1 MRDKK
6 NKHFTWKKYHRW
18 FGLVLS
24 VFMLVFC
31 VSGIILNHRQ
41 LFADCD
47 VSRSFMPPAYHIQNF
62 NNGIIKG
69 SIRIDGHADLAS
81 DDSIKTSDD
90 SIQAS
95 DDSVLAYGYG
105 GIWLTDSKM
114 KSWKDFNRGLPK
126 NVDGRNIRNMVQ
138 TKNGEIWCAAMMDV
152 YRFDGKEWR
161 RFPLP
166 DNHERIADIALT
178 KDSMS
183 LIAMT
188 RSAVYEISGKKM
200 ETANNKMD
208 TASDE
213 RMATRKIIAQPK
225 GFTPTVTLFKTVWH
239 LHSGA
244 FFGLTGRLVVDAIAI
259 VLIILSITGIILI
272 ILPSRIRLQKRLQA
286 KEKMEKMETGK
297 ERLAKEKMKK
307 LGKQMVFN
315 AKWHNKL
322 GYATIILT
330 LWISITGMCL
340 RPPLMIPLA
349 MNKTTEKVKD
359 GNVWH
364 DKLRAIRW
372 DAAEGNWLVSTSEGF
387 LRVDEHFMHTPTLL
401 NKEQTPKVS
410 PMGVTV
416 FESDGKGGWL
426 VGSFS
431 GMFRWYPEKNLIVDY
446 FTGKQNIE
454 KSMIPISSHLVSG
467 YSKDFFDGKE
477 VVFDYSKGASFG
489 NAENLR
495 NTENLRNAETKSFPA
510 STPEV
515 LSAIPMSLWNVALE
529 LHVGRCYSPFLGPL
543 SNLFVFISGL
553 LITLVLLSGYIILH
567 RRKKKSPKLPQ
578 KSL

>member
-18 FGLVLS
+18 FGLILS
-24 VFMLVFC
+24 VFRLVFC

-47 VSRSFMPPAYHIQNF
+47 VSRSILPPAYHIQNF
-62 NNGIIKG
+62 NNGVIKG

-81 DDSIKTSDD
+81 AGGIK
-90 SIQAS
+90 AS
-95 DDSVLAYGYG
+95 DDTILAYGYG
-105 GIWLTDSKM
+105 GIWLTDTKM
-114 KSWKDFNRGLPK
+114 KSWKDFNKGLPE

-138 TKNGEIWCAAMMDV
+138 TKNGEIWCAATMDV
-152 YRFDGKEWR
+152 YRFDGKEWKM
-161 RFPLP
+161 FPLA
-166 DNHERIADIALT
+166 DNKERITDITLT
-178 KDSMS
+178 KDSTS
-183 LIAMT
+183 IIAMT
-188 RSAVYEISGKKM
+188 RSAVYEISGKK
-200 ETANNKMD
+200 TDAANEKRDAANEKRD
-208 TASDE
+208 AISEKTNV
-213 RMATRKIIAQPK
+213 TRKIIGQPE
-225 GFTPTVTLFKTVWH
+225 GFIPEVTLFKTVWH

-259 VLIILSITGIILI
+259 VLIILSITGIILF
-272 ILPSRIRLQKRLQA
+272 ILPYRIRRQKRLQA
-286 KEKMEKMETGK
+286 REKMQ
-297 ERLAKEKMKK
+297 K

-322 GYATIILT
+322 GYTTIILT
-330 LWISITGMCL
+330 LWLAITGMCL

-387 LRVDEHFMHTPTLL
+387 LRVDEHFQHKPILL
-401 NKEQTPKVS
+401 NKEKAPKVS

-454 KSMIPISSHLVSG
+454 KSMIPISNHLVSG
-467 YSKDFFDGKE
+467 YSKDFFGGKE
-477 VVFDYSKGASFG
+477 VIFDYSKGAS
-489 NAENLR
+489 LD
-495 NTENLRNAETKSFPA
+495 ETT
-510 STPEV
+510 STPEL
-515 LSAIPMSLWNVALE
+515 LSATPMSLWNVALE

-543 SNLFVFISGL
+543 SDLFVFISGL
-553 LITLVLLSGYIILH
+553 LITLVLLSGYIILK
-567 RRKKKSPKLPQ
+567 RRKKKGQ
-578 KSL
+578 KHL

>member
-18 FGLVLS
+18 FGLILS

-47 VSRSFMPPAYHIQNF
+47 VSRSILPPAYHIQNF
-62 NNGIIKG
+62 NNGVIKG
-69 SIRIDGHADLAS
+69 SVRIDGHADLAS
-81 DDSIKTSDD
+81 AGGIKASDD
-90 SIQAS
+90 SI
-95 DDSVLAYGYG
+95 LAYGYG
-105 GIWLTDSKM
+105 GIWLTDTKM
-114 KSWKDFNRGLPK
+114 KSWKDFNKGLPE

-138 TKNGEIWCAAMMDV
+138 TKNGEIWCAATMDV
-152 YRFDGKEWR
+152 YRFDGKEWKM
-161 RFPLP
+161 FPLA
-166 DNHERIADIALT
+166 DNEERITDITLT
-178 KDSMS
+178 KDSTS
-183 LIAMT
+183 IIAMT
-188 RSAVYEISGKKM
+188 RSAVYEISGKKTDAAK
-200 ETANNKMD
+200 EKTNAANEKTDAISEKTNV
-208 TASDE
+208 
-213 RMATRKIIAQPK
+213 TRKIIGQPE
-225 GFTPTVTLFKTVWH
+225 GFIPEVTLFKTVWH

-259 VLIILSITGIILI
+259 VLIILSITGIILF
-272 ILPSRIRLQKRLQA
+272 ILPYRIRRQKRLQA
-286 KEKMEKMETGK
+286 REKMQ
-297 ERLAKEKMKK
+297 K

-322 GYATIILT
+322 GYTTIILT
-330 LWISITGMCL
+330 LWLAITGMCL

-387 LRVDEHFMHTPTLL
+387 LRVDEHFQHKPILL
-401 NKEQTPKVS
+401 NKEKAPKVS

-454 KSMIPISSHLVSG
+454 KSMIPISNHLVSG
-467 YSKDFFDGKE
+467 YSKDFFGGKE
-477 VVFDYSKGASFG
+477 VIFDYSKGAS
-489 NAENLR
+489 LD
-495 NTENLRNAETKSFPA
+495 ETA
-510 STPEV
+510 STPEL
-515 LSAIPMSLWNVALE
+515 LSATPMSLWNVALE

-543 SNLFVFISGL
+543 SDLFVFISGL
-553 LITLVLLSGYIILH
+553 LITLVLLSGYIILK
-567 RRKKKSPKLPQ
+567 RRKKKGQ
-578 KSL
+578 KHL

>member
-47 VSRSFMPPAYHIQNF
+47 VSRSILPPAYHIQNF
-62 NNGIIKG
+62 NNGVIKG

-81 DDSIKTSDD
+81 AGGIKASDD
-90 SIQAS
+90 SI
-95 DDSVLAYGYG
+95 LAYGYG
-105 GIWLTDSKM
+105 GIWLTDTKM
-114 KSWKDFNRGLPK
+114 KSWKDFNQGLPE

-138 TKNGEIWCAAMMDV
+138 TKNGEIWCAATMDV
-152 YRFDGKEWR
+152 YRFDGKEWKM
-161 RFPLP
+161 FPLA
-166 DNHERIADIALT
+166 DNEERITDITLT
-178 KDSMS
+178 KDSTS
-183 LIAMT
+183 IIAMT
-188 RSAVYEISGKKM
+188 RSAVYEISGKK
-200 ETANNKMD
+200 TDAANEKTDAISEKTDAISEKTNV
-208 TASDE
+208 
-213 RMATRKIIAQPK
+213 TRKIIGQPE
-225 GFTPTVTLFKTVWH
+225 GFVPEVTLFKTVWN

-244 FFGLTGRLVVDAIAI
+244 FFGLAGRLVVDAIAI
-259 VLIILSITGIILI
+259 VLIILSITGIILF
-272 ILPSRIRLQKRLQA
+272 ILPYRIRRQKRLQA
-286 KEKMEKMETGK
+286 REKMQ
-297 ERLAKEKMKK
+297 K

-322 GYATIILT
+322 GYTTIILT
-330 LWISITGMCL
+330 LWLAITGMCL

-372 DAAEGNWLVSTSEGF
+372 DAAEENWLVSTSEGF
-387 LRVDEHFMHTPTLL
+387 LRVDEHFQHKPILL
-401 NKEQTPKVS
+401 NKEKAPKVS

-454 KSMIPISSHLVSG
+454 KSMIPISNHLVSG
-467 YSKDFFDGKE
+467 YSKDFFGGKE
-477 VVFDYSKGASFG
+477 VVFDYSKGASLG
-489 NAENLR
+489 
-495 NTENLRNAETKSFPA
+495 ETA
-510 STPEV
+510 STPEL

-529 LHVGRCYSPFLGPL
+529 LHVGRCYSPLLGPL
-543 SNLFVFISGL
+543 SDLFVFISGL
-553 LITLVLLSGYIILH
+553 LITLVLLSGYIILK

>member
-18 FGLVLS
+18 FGLILS

-47 VSRSFMPPAYHIQNF
+47 VSRSILPPAYHIQNF
-62 NNGIIKG
+62 NNGVIKG

-81 DDSIKTSDD
+81 AGGIKASDD
-90 SIQAS
+90 SI
-95 DDSVLAYGYG
+95 LAYGYG
-105 GIWLTDSKM
+105 GIWLTDTKM
-114 KSWKDFNRGLPK
+114 KSWKDFNKGLPE

-138 TKNGEIWCAAMMDV
+138 TKNGEIWCAATMDV
-152 YRFDGKEWR
+152 YRFDGKEWKM
-161 RFPLP
+161 FPLA
-166 DNHERIADIALT
+166 DNEERITDITLT
-178 KDSMS
+178 KDSTS
-183 LIAMT
+183 IIAMT
-188 RSAVYEISGKKM
+188 RSAVYEISGKK
-200 ETANNKMD
+200 TDAANEKRDAANEKRD
-208 TASDE
+208 AISEKTNV
-213 RMATRKIIAQPK
+213 TRKIIGQPE
-225 GFTPTVTLFKTVWH
+225 GFIPEVTLFKTVWH

-259 VLIILSITGIILI
+259 VLIILSITGIILF
-272 ILPSRIRLQKRLQA
+272 ILPYRIRRQKRLQA
-286 KEKMEKMETGK
+286 REKMQ
-297 ERLAKEKMKK
+297 K

-322 GYATIILT
+322 GYTTIILT
-330 LWISITGMCL
+330 LWLAITGMCL

-387 LRVDEHFMHTPTLL
+387 LRVDEHFQHKPILL
-401 NKEQTPKVS
+401 NKEKAPKVS

-454 KSMIPISSHLVSG
+454 KSMIPISNHLVSG
-467 YSKDFFDGKE
+467 YSKDFFGGKE
-477 VVFDYSKGASFG
+477 VIFDYSKGAS
-489 NAENLR
+489 LD
-495 NTENLRNAETKSFPA
+495 ETA
-510 STPEV
+510 STPEL
-515 LSAIPMSLWNVALE
+515 LSATPMSLWNVALE

-543 SNLFVFISGL
+543 SDLFVFISGL
-553 LITLVLLSGYIILH
+553 LITLVLLSGYIILK

>member
-1 MRDKK
+1 MREKK
-6 NKHFTWKKYHRW
+6 KKRFTWKKYHRW

-41 LFADCD
+41 LFASCE
-47 VSRSFMPPAYHIQNF
+47 VSRSLMPSAYHIKNF

-69 SIRIDGHADLAS
+69 SIKINHRIS
-81 DDSIKTSDD
+81 KTPSDSI
-90 SIQAS
+90 
-95 DDSVLAYGYG
+95 LAYGYG
-105 GIWLTDSKM
+105 GVWLTDAEM
-114 KSWKDFNRGLPK
+114 KSWKDFNKGLPK

-152 YRFDGKEWR
+152 YRFDGKEWKM
-161 RFPLP
+161 FPLA
-166 DNHERIADIALT
+166 DNEERIADITLT
-178 KDSMS
+178 KDSTS
-183 LIAMT
+183 IIAIT
-188 RSAVYEISGKKM
+188 RSAVYEISGKK
-200 ETANNKMD
+200 TDAANEKRGAISEKTNV
-208 TASDE
+208 
-213 RMATRKIIAQPK
+213 TRKIIGQPE
-225 GFTPTVTLFKTVWH
+225 GFVPEVTLFKTVWN

-244 FFGLTGRLVVDAIAI
+244 FFGLAGRLVVDAIAI
-259 VLIILSITGIILI
+259 VLIILSITGIILF
-272 ILPSRIRLQKRLQA
+272 ILPYRIRRQKRLQA
-286 KEKMEKMETGK
+286 RESM
-297 ERLAKEKMKK
+297 LK

-330 LWISITGMCL
+330 LWLAITGMCL

-387 LRVDEHFMHTPTLL
+387 LQVDEHFCQKPVLL
-401 NKEQTPKVS
+401 DKKQSPKIS
-410 PMGVTV
+410 PMGVNV

-426 VGSFS
+426 IGSFS
-431 GMFRWYPEKNLIVDY
+431 GMFRWNPEKNLIVDY
-446 FTGKQNIE
+446 FTGKANQG
-454 KSMIPISSHLVSG
+454 KSMIPISSSLVSG
-467 YSKDFFDGKE
+467 YSKDFFGGKE
-477 VVFDYSKGASFG
+477 VVFDYSKGAS
-489 NAENLR
+489 LD
-495 NTENLRNAETKSFPA
+495 ETA
-510 STPEV
+510 STPEL
-515 LSAIPMSLWNVALE
+515 LSATPMSLWNVALE

-543 SNLFVFISGL
+543 SDLFVFISGL
-553 LITLVLLSGYIILH
+553 LISLVLLSGYIILH
-567 RRKKKSPKLPQ
+567 RRKKKSPKLPR

>member
-1 MRDKK
+1 MREKK
-6 NKHFTWKKYHRW
+6 KKRFTWKKYHRW

-41 LFADCD
+41 LFAGCE
-47 VSRSFMPPAYHIQNF
+47 VSRSLMPSAYHIKDF

-69 SIRIDGHADLAS
+69 SLKINHRICKIPVDAIPAS
-81 DDSIKTSDD
+81 EDSI
-90 SIQAS
+90 
-95 DDSVLAYGYG
+95 LAYGYG
-105 GIWLTDSKM
+105 GVWLTDAEM
-114 KSWKDFNRGLPK
+114 KSWKDFNKGLPQ
-126 NVDGRNIRNMVQ
+126 NVDGRNIRNIVQ

-152 YRFDGKEWR
+152 YRFDGKEWKM
-161 RFPLP
+161 FPLA
-166 DNHERIADIALT
+166 DNEERIADITLT
-178 KDSMS
+178 KDSTS
-183 LIAMT
+183 IIAMT
-188 RSAVYEISGKKM
+188 RSAVYEISGKK
-200 ETANNKMD
+200 TDAANEKRD
-208 TASDE
+208 AISEKTSV
-213 RMATRKIIAQPK
+213 TRKIIGQPE
-225 GFTPTVTLFKTVWH
+225 GFVPEVTLFKTVWN

-259 VLIILSITGIILI
+259 VLIILSITGIILF
-272 ILPSRIRLQKRLQA
+272 ILPYRIRRQKRLQA
-286 KEKMEKMETGK
+286 REKMV
-297 ERLAKEKMKK
+297 K

-322 GYATIILT
+322 GYTTIILT
-330 LWISITGMCL
+330 LWLAITGMCL

-387 LRVDEHFMHTPTLL
+387 LRVDEHFCQKPVLL
-401 NKEQTPKVS
+401 DKKQSPKIS
-410 PMGVTV
+410 PMGVNV

-426 VGSFS
+426 IGSFS
-431 GMFRWYPEKNLIVDY
+431 GMFRWNPEKNLIVDY
-446 FTGKQNIE
+446 FTGKANQG
-454 KSMIPISSHLVSG
+454 KSMIPISNHLVSG
-467 YSKDFFDGKE
+467 YSKDFFNGKE
-477 VVFDYSKGASFG
+477 VVFDYSKGASLG
-489 NAENLR
+489 E
-495 NTENLRNAETKSFPA
+495 TENLRNAEPKSFPA

-543 SNLFVFISGL
+543 SDLFVFISGL

>member
-18 FGLVLS
+18 FGLILS

-47 VSRSFMPPAYHIQNF
+47 VSRSILPPAYHIQNF

-81 DDSIKTSDD
+81 AGGIK
-90 SIQAS
+90 AS

-105 GIWLTDSKM
+105 GIWLTDAKM
-114 KSWKDFNRGLPK
+114 KSWKDFNKGLPK

-138 TKNGEIWCAAMMDV
+138 TKNGEIWCAATMDV
-152 YRFDGKEWR
+152 YRFDGKEWKM
-161 RFPLP
+161 FPLA
-166 DNHERIADIALT
+166 DNEERITDITLT
-178 KDSMS
+178 KDSTS
-183 LIAMT
+183 IIAMT
-188 RSAVYEISGKKM
+188 RSAVYEISGKK
-200 ETANNKMD
+200 TDAANEKRDAISEKRDAANEKRD
-208 TASDE
+208 AISEKTNV
-213 RMATRKIIAQPK
+213 TRKIIGQPE
-225 GFTPTVTLFKTVWH
+225 GFIPEVTLFKTVWH

-259 VLIILSITGIILI
+259 VLIILSITGIILF
-272 ILPSRIRLQKRLQA
+272 ILPYRIRRQKRLQA
-286 KEKMEKMETGK
+286 REKMQ
-297 ERLAKEKMKK
+297 K

-322 GYATIILT
+322 GYTTIILT
-330 LWISITGMCL
+330 LWLAITGMCL

-364 DKLRAIRW
+364 DKLRSIRW

-387 LRVDEHFMHTPTLL
+387 LRVDEHFQHKPTLL
-401 NKEQTPKVS
+401 NKEKAPKVS

-416 FESDGKGGWL
+416 FESDSKGGWL

-454 KSMIPISSHLVSG
+454 KSMIPISNHLVSG
-467 YSKDFFDGKE
+467 YSRDFFDGKE
-477 VVFDYSKGASFG
+477 VVFDYSKGASLG
-489 NAENLR
+489 
-495 NTENLRNAETKSFPA
+495 ETA
-510 STPEV
+510 STPEL

-529 LHVGRCYSPFLGPL
+529 LHVGRCYSPLLGPL
-543 SNLFVFISGL
+543 SDLFVFISGL

-567 RRKKKSPKLPQ
+567 RRKKKKKSPKLPQ

>member
-18 FGLVLS
+18 FGLILS

-47 VSRSFMPPAYHIQNF
+47 VSRSILPPAYHIQNF

-81 DDSIKTSDD
+81 AGGIK
-90 SIQAS
+90 AS

-105 GIWLTDSKM
+105 GIWLTDAKM
-114 KSWKDFNRGLPK
+114 KSWKDFNKGLPK

-138 TKNGEIWCAAMMDV
+138 TKNGEIWCAATMDV
-152 YRFDGKEWR
+152 YRFDGKEWKM
-161 RFPLP
+161 FPLA
-166 DNHERIADIALT
+166 DNEERITDITLT
-178 KDSMS
+178 KDSTS
-183 LIAMT
+183 IIAMT
-188 RSAVYEISGKKM
+188 RSAVYEISGKK
-200 ETANNKMD
+200 TDAANEKRDAISEKRDAANEKRD
-208 TASDE
+208 AISEKTNV
-213 RMATRKIIAQPK
+213 TRKIIGQPE
-225 GFTPTVTLFKTVWH
+225 GFIPKVTLFKTVWH

-259 VLIILSITGIILI
+259 VLIILSITGIILF
-272 ILPSRIRLQKRLQA
+272 ILPYRIRRQKRLQA
-286 KEKMEKMETGK
+286 REKMQ
-297 ERLAKEKMKK
+297 K

-322 GYATIILT
+322 GYTTIILT
-330 LWISITGMCL
+330 LWLAITGMCL

-387 LRVDEHFMHTPTLL
+387 LRVDEHFQHKPILL
-401 NKEQTPKVS
+401 NKEKAPKVS

-454 KSMIPISSHLVSG
+454 KSMIPISNHLVSG
-467 YSKDFFDGKE
+467 YSRDFFDGKE
-477 VVFDYSKGASFG
+477 VVFDYSKGASLG
-489 NAENLR
+489 
-495 NTENLRNAETKSFPA
+495 ETA
-510 STPEV
+510 STPEL

-529 LHVGRCYSPFLGPL
+529 LHVGRCYSPLLGPL
-543 SNLFVFISGL
+543 SDLFVFISGL

-567 RRKKKSPKLPQ
+567 RRKKKKSPKLPQ

>member
-1 MRDKK
+1 MREKK
-6 NKHFTWKKYHRW
+6 KKRFTWKKYHRW

-41 LFADCD
+41 LFAGCE
-47 VSRSFMPPAYHIQNF
+47 VSRSLMPSAYHIKNF

-69 SIRIDGHADLAS
+69 SIKINHRIS
-81 DDSIKTSDD
+81 KTPSDSI
-90 SIQAS
+90 
-95 DDSVLAYGYG
+95 LAYGYG
-105 GIWLTDSKM
+105 GVWLTDAEM
-114 KSWKDFNRGLPK
+114 KTWKDFNKGLPK

-152 YRFDGKEWR
+152 YRFDGKEWKM
-161 RFPLP
+161 FPLA
-166 DNHERIADIALT
+166 DNEERIADITLS
-178 KDSMS
+178 KDSTS
-183 LIAMT
+183 IIAMT
-188 RSAVYEISGKKM
+188 RSAVYEISGKK
-200 ETANNKMD
+200 TDAANEKRD
-208 TASDE
+208 AISEKTSV
-213 RMATRKIIAQPK
+213 TRKIIGQPE
-225 GFTPTVTLFKTVWH
+225 GFVPEVTLFKTVWN

-244 FFGLTGRLVVDAIAI
+244 FFGLAGRLVVDAIAI
-259 VLIILSITGIILI
+259 VLIILSITGIILF
-272 ILPSRIRLQKRLQA
+272 ILPYRIRRQKRLQA
-286 KEKMEKMETGK
+286 REKMV
-297 ERLAKEKMKK
+297 K

-322 GYATIILT
+322 GYTTIILT
-330 LWISITGMCL
+330 LWLAITGMCL

-349 MNKTTEKVKD
+349 MNKTTEKVKN

-387 LRVDEHFMHTPTLL
+387 LRADEHFCQKPVLL
-401 NKEQTPKVS
+401 DKKQSPKIS
-410 PMGVTV
+410 PMGVNV

-426 VGSFS
+426 IGSFS
-431 GMFRWYPEKNLIVDY
+431 GMFRWNPEKNLIVDY
-446 FTGKQNIE
+446 FTGEANQG

-467 YSKDFFDGKE
+467 YSKDFFNGKE
-477 VVFDYSKGASFG
+477 VVFDYSKGASLD
-489 NAENLR
+489 E
-495 NTENLRNAETKSFPA
+495 TENLRNAEPKSFPA

-543 SNLFVFISGL
+543 SDLFVFISGL

>member
-18 FGLVLS
+18 FGLILS

-47 VSRSFMPPAYHIQNF
+47 VSRSILPPAYHIQNF

-81 DDSIKTSDD
+81 AGGIKASDD
-90 SIQAS
+90 SI
-95 DDSVLAYGYG
+95 LAYGYG
-105 GIWLTDSKM
+105 GIWLTDTKM
-114 KSWKDFNRGLPK
+114 KSWKDFNKGLPE

-138 TKNGEIWCAAMMDV
+138 TKNGEIWCAATMDV
-152 YRFDGKEWR
+152 YRFDGKEWKM
-161 RFPLP
+161 FPLA
-166 DNHERIADIALT
+166 DNKERITDITLT
-178 KDSMS
+178 KDSTS
-183 LIAMT
+183 IIAMT
-188 RSAVYEISGKKM
+188 RSAVYEISGKK
-200 ETANNKMD
+200 TDAANEKTDAANEKRD
-208 TASDE
+208 AISEKTNV
-213 RMATRKIIAQPK
+213 TRKIIGQPE
-225 GFTPTVTLFKTVWH
+225 GFIPEVTLFKTVWH

-259 VLIILSITGIILI
+259 VLIILSITGIILF
-272 ILPSRIRLQKRLQA
+272 ILPYRIRRQKRLQA
-286 KEKMEKMETGK
+286 REKMQ
-297 ERLAKEKMKK
+297 K

-322 GYATIILT
+322 GYTTIILT
-330 LWISITGMCL
+330 LWLAITGMCL

-364 DKLRAIRW
+364 DKLRAIRG

-387 LRVDEHFMHTPTLL
+387 LRVDEHFQHKPILL
-401 NKEQTPKVS
+401 NKEKAPKVS

-454 KSMIPISSHLVSG
+454 KSMIPISNHLVSG
-467 YSKDFFDGKE
+467 YSKDFFGGKE
-477 VVFDYSKGASFG
+477 VVFDYSKGASL
-489 NAENLR
+489 N
-495 NTENLRNAETKSFPA
+495 ETA
-510 STPEV
+510 STPEL
-515 LSAIPMSLWNVALE
+515 LSATPMSLWNVALE

-543 SNLFVFISGL
+543 SDLFVFISGL

-567 RRKKKSPKLPQ
+567 RRKKKKKSSKLPQ

>member
-47 VSRSFMPPAYHIQNF
+47 VSRSWMPPAYHIQNF

-81 DDSIKTSDD
+81 AGGISASAGGIK
-90 SIQAS
+90 AS

-114 KSWKDFNRGLPK
+114 KSWKDFNKGLPK

-138 TKNGEIWCAAMMDV
+138 TKDGEIWCAAMMDV

-188 RSAVYEISGKKM
+188 RSAVYEISDKKM

-259 VLIILSITGIILI
+259 VLIILSITGIILF
-272 ILPSRIRLQKRLQA
+272 ILPYRIRRQKRLQA
-286 KEKMEKMETGK
+286 R
-297 ERLAKEKMKK
+297 ERMVK

-340 RPPLMIPLA
+340 RPPLMVPLA

-359 GNVWH
+359 GNVWN

-387 LRVDEHFMHTPTLL
+387 LRVDEHFLHTPTLL
-401 NKEQTPKVS
+401 NKEKTPKVS

-416 FESDGKGGWL
+416 FESDDKGGWL

-431 GMFRWYPEKNLIVDY
+431 GIFRWYPEKNLIVDY
-446 FTGKQNIE
+446 FTGKANIE
-454 KSMIPISSHLVSG
+454 KSMIPISSYLVSG

-489 NAENLR
+489 NAES
-495 NTENLRNAETKSFPA
+495 LRNAETKSFPA

-543 SNLFVFISGL
+543 SDLFVFISGL

-567 RRKKKSPKLPQ
+567 RRKKQRRSILSAKYS
-578 KSL
+578 S

>member
-18 FGLVLS
+18 FGLILS

-47 VSRSFMPPAYHIQNF
+47 VSRSILPPAYHIQNF
-62 NNGIIKG
+62 NNGVIKG

-81 DDSIKTSDD
+81 AGGIKASDD
-90 SIQAS
+90 SI
-95 DDSVLAYGYG
+95 LAYGYG
-105 GIWLTDSKM
+105 GIWLTDTKM
-114 KSWKDFNRGLPK
+114 KSWKDFNKGLPE

-138 TKNGEIWCAAMMDV
+138 TKNGEIWCAATMDV
-152 YRFDGKEWR
+152 YRFDGKEWKM
-161 RFPLP
+161 FPLA
-166 DNHERIADIALT
+166 DNEERITDITLT
-178 KDSMS
+178 KDSTS
-183 LIAMT
+183 IIAMT
-188 RSAVYEISGKKM
+188 RSAVYEISGKK
-200 ETANNKMD
+200 TDAANEKRDAANEKRD
-208 TASDE
+208 AISEKTNV
-213 RMATRKIIAQPK
+213 TRKIIGQPE
-225 GFTPTVTLFKTVWH
+225 GFIPEVTLFKTVWH

-259 VLIILSITGIILI
+259 VLIILSITGIILF
-272 ILPSRIRLQKRLQA
+272 ILPYRIRRQKRLQA
-286 KEKMEKMETGK
+286 REKMQ
-297 ERLAKEKMKK
+297 K

-322 GYATIILT
+322 GYTTIILT
-330 LWISITGMCL
+330 LWLAITGMCL

-387 LRVDEHFMHTPTLL
+387 LRVDEHFQHKPILL
-401 NKEQTPKVS
+401 NKEKAPKVS

-454 KSMIPISSHLVSG
+454 KSMIPISNHLVSG
-467 YSKDFFDGKE
+467 YSKDFFGGKE
-477 VVFDYSKGASFG
+477 VIFDYSKGAS
-489 NAENLR
+489 LD
-495 NTENLRNAETKSFPA
+495 ETA
-510 STPEV
+510 STPEL
-515 LSAIPMSLWNVALE
+515 LSATPMSLWNVALE

-543 SNLFVFISGL
+543 SDLFVFISGL
-553 LITLVLLSGYIILH
+553 LITLVLLSGYIILK
-567 RRKKKSPKLPQ
+567 RRKKKGQ
-578 KSL
+578 KHL

>member
-41 LFADCD
+41 LFADYD
-47 VSRSFMPPAYHIQNF
+47 VSRSILPPAYHIQNF
-62 NNGIIKG
+62 NNGVIKG

-81 DDSIKTSDD
+81 AGGIKASAGGIKASDD
-90 SIQAS
+90 SI
-95 DDSVLAYGYG
+95 LAYGYG
-105 GIWLTDSKM
+105 GIWLTDTKM
-114 KSWKDFNRGLPK
+114 KSWKDFNKGLPE

-138 TKNGEIWCAAMMDV
+138 TKNGEIWCAATMDV
-152 YRFDGKEWR
+152 YRFDGKEWKM
-161 RFPLP
+161 FPLA
-166 DNHERIADIALT
+166 DNKERITDITLT
-178 KDSMS
+178 KDSTS
-183 LIAMT
+183 IIAMT
-188 RSAVYEISGKKM
+188 RSAVYEISGKK
-200 ETANNKMD
+200 TDAANEKRDAANEKRD
-208 TASDE
+208 AISEKTNV
-213 RMATRKIIAQPK
+213 TRKIIGQPE
-225 GFTPTVTLFKTVWH
+225 GFIPEVTLFKTVWH

-259 VLIILSITGIILI
+259 VLIILSITGIILF
-272 ILPSRIRLQKRLQA
+272 ILPYRIRRQKRLQA
-286 KEKMEKMETGK
+286 REKMQ
-297 ERLAKEKMKK
+297 K

-322 GYATIILT
+322 GYTTIILT
-330 LWISITGMCL
+330 LWLAITGMCL

-387 LRVDEHFMHTPTLL
+387 LRVDEHFQHKPILL
-401 NKEQTPKVS
+401 NKEKAPKVS

-426 VGSFS
+426 IGSFS

-454 KSMIPISSHLVSG
+454 KSMIPISNHLVSG
-467 YSKDFFDGKE
+467 YSKDFFGGKE
-477 VVFDYSKGASFG
+477 VIFDYSKGAS
-489 NAENLR
+489 LD
-495 NTENLRNAETKSFPA
+495 ETA
-510 STPEV
+510 STPEL
-515 LSAIPMSLWNVALE
+515 LSATPMSLWNVALE

-543 SNLFVFISGL
+543 SDLFVFISGL
-553 LITLVLLSGYIILH
+553 LITLVLLSGYIILK
-567 RRKKKSPKLPQ
+567 RRKKKGQ
-578 KSL
+578 KHL

>member
-1 MRDKK
+1 MREKK
-6 NKHFTWKKYHRW
+6 KKRFTWKKYHRW

-41 LFADCD
+41 LFAGCE
-47 VSRSFMPPAYHIQNF
+47 VSRSLMPSAYHIKNF

-69 SIRIDGHADLAS
+69 SIKINHRIS
-81 DDSIKTSDD
+81 KTPSDSI
-90 SIQAS
+90 
-95 DDSVLAYGYG
+95 LAYGYG
-105 GIWLTDSKM
+105 GIWLTDAEM
-114 KSWKDFNRGLPK
+114 KSWKDFNQGLPE
-126 NVDGRNIRNMVQ
+126 NVDGRNIRNIVQ

-152 YRFDGKEWR
+152 YRFDGKEWKM
-161 RFPLP
+161 FPLA
-166 DNHERIADIALT
+166 DNEERIADITLT
-178 KDSMS
+178 KDSTS
-183 LIAMT
+183 IIAMT
-188 RSAVYEISGKKM
+188 RSAVYEISGKK
-200 ETANNKMD
+200 TDAANEKRDAISEKTNV
-208 TASDE
+208 
-213 RMATRKIIAQPK
+213 TRKIIGQPE
-225 GFTPTVTLFKTVWH
+225 GFVPEITLFKTVWN

-244 FFGLTGRLVVDAIAI
+244 FFGLAGRLVVDAIAI
-259 VLIILSITGIILI
+259 VLIILSITGIILF
-272 ILPSRIRLQKRLQA
+272 ILPYRIRRQKRLQA
-286 KEKMEKMETGK
+286 RESM
-297 ERLAKEKMKK
+297 LK

-322 GYATIILT
+322 GYTTIILT
-330 LWISITGMCL
+330 LWLAITGMCL

-387 LRVDEHFMHTPTLL
+387 LRVDEHFCQKPVLL
-401 NKEQTPKVS
+401 DKKQSPKIS
-410 PMGVTV
+410 PMGVNV

-426 VGSFS
+426 IGSFS
-431 GMFRWYPEKNLIVDY
+431 GMFRWNPEKNLIVDY
-446 FTGKQNIE
+446 FTGKANQG

-467 YSKDFFDGKE
+467 YSRDFFDGKE
-477 VVFDYSKGASFG
+477 VVFDYSKGASLG
-489 NAENLR
+489 
-495 NTENLRNAETKSFPA
+495 ETA
-510 STPEV
+510 STPEL
-515 LSAIPMSLWNVALE
+515 LSATPMSLWNVALE

-543 SNLFVFISGL
+543 SDLFVFISGL

-567 RRKKKSPKLPQ
+567 RRKKKSSKLPQ

>member
-18 FGLVLS
+18 FGLILS

-47 VSRSFMPPAYHIQNF
+47 VSRSILPPAYHIQNF
-62 NNGIIKG
+62 NNGVIKG

-81 DDSIKTSDD
+81 AGGIKASAGGIKASDD
-90 SIQAS
+90 SI
-95 DDSVLAYGYG
+95 LAYGYG
-105 GIWLTDSKM
+105 GIWLTDTKM
-114 KSWKDFNRGLPK
+114 KSWKDFNQGLPE

-138 TKNGEIWCAAMMDV
+138 TKNGEIWCAATMDV
-152 YRFDGKEWR
+152 YRFDGKEWKM
-161 RFPLP
+161 FPLA
-166 DNHERIADIALT
+166 DNKERITDITLT
-178 KDSMS
+178 KDSTS
-183 LIAMT
+183 IIAMT
-188 RSAVYEISGKKM
+188 RSAVYEISGKK
-200 ETANNKMD
+200 TDAANEKTDAANEKRD
-208 TASDE
+208 AISEKTNV
-213 RMATRKIIAQPK
+213 TRKIIGQPE
-225 GFTPTVTLFKTVWH
+225 GFIPEVTLFKTVWH

-259 VLIILSITGIILI
+259 VLIILSITGIILF
-272 ILPSRIRLQKRLQA
+272 ILPYRIRRQKRLQA
-286 KEKMEKMETGK
+286 R
-297 ERLAKEKMKK
+297 ERMVK

-340 RPPLMIPLA
+340 RPPLMVPLA

-387 LRVDEHFMHTPTLL
+387 LRVDEHFQHKPILL
-401 NKEQTPKVS
+401 NKEKAPKVS

-454 KSMIPISSHLVSG
+454 KSMIPISNHLVSG
-467 YSKDFFDGKE
+467 YSKDFLDGKE
-477 VVFDYSKGASFG
+477 VIFDYSKGAS
-489 NAENLR
+489 LD
-495 NTENLRNAETKSFPA
+495 ETA
-510 STPEV
+510 STPEL
-515 LSAIPMSLWNVALE
+515 LSATPMSLWNVALE

-543 SNLFVFISGL
+543 SDLFVFISGL
-553 LITLVLLSGYIILH
+553 LITLVLLSGYIILK

>member
-18 FGLVLS
+18 FGLILS

-47 VSRSFMPPAYHIQNF
+47 VSRSFLPPAYHIQNF
-62 NNGIIKG
+62 NNGVIKG

-81 DDSIKTSDD
+81 AGGIK
-90 SIQAS
+90 AS
-95 DDSVLAYGYG
+95 DESILAYGYG
-105 GIWLTDSKM
+105 GIWLTDTKM
-114 KSWKDFNRGLPK
+114 KSWKDFNKGLPE

-138 TKNGEIWCAAMMDV
+138 TKNGEIWCAATMDV
-152 YRFDGKEWR
+152 YRFDGKEWKM
-161 RFPLP
+161 FPLA
-166 DNHERIADIALT
+166 DNKERITDITLT
-178 KDSMS
+178 KDSTS
-183 LIAMT
+183 IIAMT
-188 RSAVYEISGKKM
+188 RSAVYEISGKK
-200 ETANNKMD
+200 TDAANEKRDAANEKTD
-208 TASDE
+208 AISEKTNV
-213 RMATRKIIAQPK
+213 TRKIIGQPE
-225 GFTPTVTLFKTVWH
+225 GFTPMVTLFKTVWH

-259 VLIILSITGIILI
+259 VLIILSITGIILF
-272 ILPSRIRLQKRLQA
+272 ILPYRIRRQKRLQA
-286 KEKMEKMETGK
+286 REKMQ
-297 ERLAKEKMKK
+297 K

-322 GYATIILT
+322 GYTTIILT
-330 LWISITGMCL
+330 LWLAITGMCL

-387 LRVDEHFMHTPTLL
+387 LRVDEHFQHKPILL
-401 NKEQTPKVS
+401 NKEKAPKVS

-454 KSMIPISSHLVSG
+454 KSMIPISNHLVSG
-467 YSKDFFDGKE
+467 YSKDFFGGKE
-477 VVFDYSKGASFG
+477 VTFDYSKGAS
-489 NAENLR
+489 LD
-495 NTENLRNAETKSFPA
+495 ETT
-510 STPEV
+510 STPEL
-515 LSAIPMSLWNVALE
+515 LSATPMSLWNVALE

-543 SNLFVFISGL
+543 SDLFVFISGL
-553 LITLVLLSGYIILH
+553 LITLVLLSGYIILK
-567 RRKKKSPKLPQ
+567 RRKKKGQ
-578 KSL
+578 KHL

>member
-18 FGLVLS
+18 FGLILS

-47 VSRSFMPPAYHIQNF
+47 VSRSFLPPAYHIQNF
-62 NNGIIKG
+62 NNGVIKG

-81 DDSIKTSDD
+81 AGGIK
-90 SIQAS
+90 AS
-95 DDSVLAYGYG
+95 DESILAYGYG
-105 GIWLTDSKM
+105 GIWLTDTKM
-114 KSWKDFNRGLPK
+114 KSWKDFNQGLPE

-152 YRFDGKEWR
+152 YRFDGKEWKM
-161 RFPLP
+161 FPLA
-166 DNHERIADIALT
+166 DNEERITDITLT
-178 KDSMS
+178 KDSTS
-183 LIAMT
+183 IIAMT
-188 RSAVYEISGKKM
+188 RSAVYEISGKK
-200 ETANNKMD
+200 TDAANEKRDAISEKTNV
-208 TASDE
+208 
-213 RMATRKIIAQPK
+213 TRKIIGQPA
-225 GFTPTVTLFKTVWH
+225 GFIPEVTLFKTVWH

-259 VLIILSITGIILI
+259 VLIILSITGIILF
-272 ILPSRIRLQKRLQA
+272 ILPYRIRRQKRLQA
-286 KEKMEKMETGK
+286 REKMQ
-297 ERLAKEKMKK
+297 K

-322 GYATIILT
+322 GYTTIILT
-330 LWISITGMCL
+330 LWLAITGMCL

-372 DAAEGNWLVSTSEGF
+372 DAAEENWLVSTSEGF
-387 LRVDEHFMHTPTLL
+387 LRVDEHFQHQPTLL
-401 NKEQTPKVS
+401 NKEKTPKVS

-467 YSKDFFDGKE
+467 YSKDFFGGKE
-477 VVFDYSKGASFG
+477 VIFDYSKGA
-489 NAENLR
+489 NLG
-495 NTENLRNAETKSFPA
+495 ETA
-510 STPEV
+510 STPEL

-529 LHVGRCYSPFLGPL
+529 LHVGRCYSPLLGPL
-543 SNLFVFISGL
+543 SDLFVFISGL
-553 LITLVLLSGYIILH
+553 LITLVLLSGYIILK
-567 RRKKKSPKLPQ
+567 RRKKKGQ
-578 KSL
+578 KHL

>member
-18 FGLVLS
+18 FGLILS

-47 VSRSFMPPAYHIQNF
+47 VSRSILPPAYHIQNF
-62 NNGIIKG
+62 NNGVIKG

-81 DDSIKTSDD
+81 AGGIK
-90 SIQAS
+90 AS

-105 GIWLTDSKM
+105 GIWLTDAKM
-114 KSWKDFNRGLPK
+114 KSWKDFNKGLPK

-138 TKNGEIWCAAMMDV
+138 TKNGEIWCAATMDV
-152 YRFDGKEWR
+152 YRFDGKEWKM
-161 RFPLP
+161 FPLA
-166 DNHERIADIALT
+166 DNEERITDITLT
-178 KDSMS
+178 KDSTS
-183 LIAMT
+183 IIAMT
-188 RSAVYEISGKKM
+188 RSAVYEISGKK
-200 ETANNKMD
+200 TDAANEKRDAISEKRDAANEKRD
-208 TASDE
+208 AISEKTNV
-213 RMATRKIIAQPK
+213 TRKIIGQPE
-225 GFTPTVTLFKTVWH
+225 GFIPEVTLFKTVWH

-259 VLIILSITGIILI
+259 VLIILSITGIILF
-272 ILPSRIRLQKRLQA
+272 ILPYRIRRQKRLQA
-286 KEKMEKMETGK
+286 REKMQ
-297 ERLAKEKMKK
+297 K

-322 GYATIILT
+322 GYTTIILT
-330 LWISITGMCL
+330 LWLAITGMCL

-364 DKLRAIRW
+364 DKLRSIRW

-387 LRVDEHFMHTPTLL
+387 LRVDEHFQHKPTLL
-401 NKEQTPKVS
+401 NKEKAPKVS

-416 FESDGKGGWL
+416 FESDSKGGWL

-454 KSMIPISSHLVSG
+454 KSMIPISNHLVSG
-467 YSKDFFDGKE
+467 YSRDFFDGKE
-477 VVFDYSKGASFG
+477 VVFDYSKGASLG
-489 NAENLR
+489 
-495 NTENLRNAETKSFPA
+495 ETA
-510 STPEV
+510 STPEL

-529 LHVGRCYSPFLGPL
+529 LHVGRCYSPLLGPL
-543 SNLFVFISGL
+543 SDLFVFISGL

-567 RRKKKSPKLPQ
+567 RRKKKKSPKLPQ

>member
-18 FGLVLS
+18 FGLILS

-47 VSRSFMPPAYHIQNF
+47 VSRSILPPAYHIQNF
-62 NNGIIKG
+62 NNGVIKG

-81 DDSIKTSDD
+81 AGGIKASDD
-90 SIQAS
+90 SI
-95 DDSVLAYGYG
+95 LAYGYG
-105 GIWLTDSKM
+105 GIWLTDTKM
-114 KSWKDFNRGLPK
+114 KSWKDFNKGLPE

-138 TKNGEIWCAAMMDV
+138 TKNGEIWCAATMDV
-152 YRFDGKEWR
+152 YRFDGKEWKM
-161 RFPLP
+161 FPLA
-166 DNHERIADIALT
+166 DNEERITDITLT
-178 KDSMS
+178 KDSTS
-183 LIAMT
+183 IIAMT
-188 RSAVYEISGKKM
+188 RSAVYEISGKK
-200 ETANNKMD
+200 TDAANEKRDAANEKRD
-208 TASDE
+208 AISEKTNV
-213 RMATRKIIAQPK
+213 TRKIIGQPE
-225 GFTPTVTLFKTVWH
+225 GFIPEVTLFKTVWH

-259 VLIILSITGIILI
+259 VLIILSITGIILF
-272 ILPSRIRLQKRLQA
+272 ILPYRIRRQKRLQA
-286 KEKMEKMETGK
+286 REKMQ
-297 ERLAKEKMKK
+297 K

-322 GYATIILT
+322 GYTTIILT
-330 LWISITGMCL
+330 LWLAITGMCL

-387 LRVDEHFMHTPTLL
+387 LRVDEHFQHKPILL
-401 NKEQTPKVS
+401 NKEKAPKVS

-454 KSMIPISSHLVSG
+454 KSMIPISNHLVSG
-467 YSKDFFDGKE
+467 YSKDFFGGKE
-477 VVFDYSKGASFG
+477 VIFDYSKGASLG
-489 NAENLR
+489 
-495 NTENLRNAETKSFPA
+495 ETA
-510 STPEV
+510 STPEL
-515 LSAIPMSLWNVALE
+515 LSATPMSLWNVALE

-543 SNLFVFISGL
+543 SDLFVFISGL

>member
-1 MRDKK
+1 MFLPIAKAFQIIIFRYCRGRKIPLTLQPNYKTLKEKIMRDKK

-18 FGLVLS
+18 FGLILS

-47 VSRSFMPPAYHIQNF
+47 VSRSILPPAYHIQNF
-62 NNGIIKG
+62 NNGVIKG

-81 DDSIKTSDD
+81 AGGIKASDD
-90 SIQAS
+90 SI
-95 DDSVLAYGYG
+95 LAYGYG
-105 GIWLTDSKM
+105 GIWLTDTKM
-114 KSWKDFNRGLPK
+114 KSWKDFNKGLPE

-152 YRFDGKEWR
+152 YRFDGKEWKM
-161 RFPLP
+161 FPLA
-166 DNHERIADIALT
+166 DNKERITDITLT
-178 KDSMS
+178 KDSTS
-183 LIAMT
+183 IIAMT
-188 RSAVYEISGKKM
+188 RSAVYEISGKK
-200 ETANNKMD
+200 TDAANEKTDAISEKTNV
-208 TASDE
+208 
-213 RMATRKIIAQPK
+213 TRKIIGQPE
-225 GFTPTVTLFKTVWH
+225 GFIPEVTLFKTVWH

-259 VLIILSITGIILI
+259 VLIILSITGIILF
-272 ILPSRIRLQKRLQA
+272 ILPYRIRRQKRLQA
-286 KEKMEKMETGK
+286 REKMQ
-297 ERLAKEKMKK
+297 K

-322 GYATIILT
+322 GYTTIILT
-330 LWISITGMCL
+330 LWLAITGMCL

-387 LRVDEHFMHTPTLL
+387 LRVDEHFQHKPILL
-401 NKEQTPKVS
+401 NKEKAPKVS

-454 KSMIPISSHLVSG
+454 KSMIPISNHLVSG
-467 YSKDFFDGKE
+467 YSKDFFGGKE
-477 VVFDYSKGASFG
+477 VIFDYSKGAS
-489 NAENLR
+489 LD
-495 NTENLRNAETKSFPA
+495 ETA
-510 STPEV
+510 STPEL
-515 LSAIPMSLWNVALE
+515 LSATPMSLWNVALE

-543 SNLFVFISGL
+543 SDLFVFISGL

>member
-18 FGLVLS
+18 FGLILS

-47 VSRSFMPPAYHIQNF
+47 VSRSILPPAYHIQNF
-62 NNGIIKG
+62 NNGVIKG

-81 DDSIKTSDD
+81 AGGIKASAGGIKASDD
-90 SIQAS
+90 SI
-95 DDSVLAYGYG
+95 LAYGYG
-105 GIWLTDSKM
+105 GIWLTDTKM
-114 KSWKDFNRGLPK
+114 KSWKDFNKGLPE

-138 TKNGEIWCAAMMDV
+138 TKNGEIWCAATMDV
-152 YRFDGKEWR
+152 YRFDGKEWKM
-161 RFPLP
+161 FPLA
-166 DNHERIADIALT
+166 DNEERITDITLT
-178 KDSMS
+178 KDSTS
-183 LIAMT
+183 IIAMT
-188 RSAVYEISGKKM
+188 RSAVYEISGKK
-200 ETANNKMD
+200 TDAANEKRDAANEKRD
-208 TASDE
+208 AANEKRDAISEKTNV
-213 RMATRKIIAQPK
+213 TRKIIGQPE
-225 GFTPTVTLFKTVWH
+225 GFIPEVTLFKTVWH

-259 VLIILSITGIILI
+259 VLIILSITGIILF
-272 ILPSRIRLQKRLQA
+272 ILPYRIRRQKRLQA
-286 KEKMEKMETGK
+286 REKMQ
-297 ERLAKEKMKK
+297 K

-322 GYATIILT
+322 GYTTIILT
-330 LWISITGMCL
+330 LWLAITGMCL

-387 LRVDEHFMHTPTLL
+387 LRVDEHFQHKPILL
-401 NKEQTPKVS
+401 NKEKAPKVS

-454 KSMIPISSHLVSG
+454 KSMIPISNHLVSG
-467 YSKDFFDGKE
+467 YSKDFFGGKE
-477 VVFDYSKGASFG
+477 VIFDYSKGASLG
-489 NAENLR
+489 
-495 NTENLRNAETKSFPA
+495 ETA
-510 STPEV
+510 STPEL
-515 LSAIPMSLWNVALE
+515 LSATPMSLWNVALE
-529 LHVGRCYSPFLGPL
+529 LHVGRCYSPFSGPL
-543 SNLFVFISGL
+543 SDLFVFISGL

>member
-18 FGLVLS
+18 FGLILS

-47 VSRSFMPPAYHIQNF
+47 VSRSFLPPAYHIQNF

-69 SIRIDGHADLAS
+69 SIKIDGHADLAS
-81 DDSIKTSDD
+81 AGGIKASDD
-90 SIQAS
+90 SI
-95 DDSVLAYGYG
+95 LAYGYG
-105 GIWLTDSKM
+105 GIWLTDMKM
-114 KSWKDFNRGLPK
+114 KSWKDFNKGLPE

-138 TKNGEIWCAAMMDV
+138 TKNGEIWCAATMDV
-152 YRFDGKEWR
+152 YRFDGKEWKM
-161 RFPLP
+161 FPLA
-166 DNHERIADIALT
+166 DNKERITDITLT
-178 KDSMS
+178 KDSTS
-183 LIAMT
+183 IIAMT
-188 RSAVYEISGKKM
+188 RSAVYEISGKK
-200 ETANNKMD
+200 TDAANEKTDAANEKRD
-208 TASDE
+208 AISEKTNV
-213 RMATRKIIAQPK
+213 TRKTIGQPE
-225 GFTPTVTLFKTVWH
+225 GFIPEVTLFKTVWH

-259 VLIILSITGIILI
+259 VLIILSITGIILF
-272 ILPSRIRLQKRLQA
+272 ILPYRIRRQKRLQA
-286 KEKMEKMETGK
+286 REKMQ
-297 ERLAKEKMKK
+297 K

-322 GYATIILT
+322 GYTTIILT
-330 LWISITGMCL
+330 LWLAITGMCL

-364 DKLRAIRW
+364 DKLRTIRW

-387 LRVDEHFMHTPTLL
+387 LRVDEHFQHKPILL
-401 NKEQTPKVS
+401 NKEKAPKVS

-454 KSMIPISSHLVSG
+454 KSMIPISNHLVSG
-467 YSKDFFDGKE
+467 YSKDFFGGKE
-477 VVFDYSKGASFG
+477 VIFDYSKGAS
-489 NAENLR
+489 LD
-495 NTENLRNAETKSFPA
+495 ETA
-510 STPEV
+510 STPEL
-515 LSAIPMSLWNVALE
+515 LSATPMSLWNVALE

-543 SNLFVFISGL
+543 SDLFVFISGL

-567 RRKKKSPKLPQ
+567 RRKKKKSPKLPQ

>member
-18 FGLVLS
+18 FGLILS

-47 VSRSFMPPAYHIQNF
+47 VSRSILPPAYHIQNF
-62 NNGIIKG
+62 NNGVIKG

-81 DDSIKTSDD
+81 AGGIKASDD
-90 SIQAS
+90 SI
-95 DDSVLAYGYG
+95 LAYGYG
-105 GIWLTDSKM
+105 GIWLTDTKM
-114 KSWKDFNRGLPK
+114 KSWKDFNQGLPE

-138 TKNGEIWCAAMMDV
+138 TKNGEIWCAATMDV
-152 YRFDGKEWR
+152 YRFDGKEWKM
-161 RFPLP
+161 FPLT
-166 DNHERIADIALT
+166 DNEERITDITLT
-178 KDSMS
+178 KDSTS
-183 LIAMT
+183 IIAMT
-188 RSAVYEISGKKM
+188 RSAVYEISGKKTDAAK
-200 ETANNKMD
+200 EKTNAANEKRDAISEKTNV
-208 TASDE
+208 
-213 RMATRKIIAQPK
+213 TRKIIGQPE
-225 GFTPTVTLFKTVWH
+225 GFIPEVTLFKTVWH

-259 VLIILSITGIILI
+259 VLIILSITGIILF
-272 ILPSRIRLQKRLQA
+272 ILPYRIRRQKRLQA
-286 KEKMEKMETGK
+286 REKMQ
-297 ERLAKEKMKK
+297 K

-322 GYATIILT
+322 GYTTIILT
-330 LWISITGMCL
+330 LWLAITGMCL

-364 DKLRAIRW
+364 DKLRTIRW

-387 LRVDEHFMHTPTLL
+387 LRVDEHFQHKPILL
-401 NKEQTPKVS
+401 NKEKAPKVS

-467 YSKDFFDGKE
+467 YSKDFFGGKE
-477 VVFDYSKGASFG
+477 VIFDYSKGAS
-489 NAENLR
+489 LD
-495 NTENLRNAETKSFPA
+495 ETA
-510 STPEV
+510 STPEL
-515 LSAIPMSLWNVALE
+515 LSATPMSLWNVALE

-543 SNLFVFISGL
+543 SDLFVFISGL
-553 LITLVLLSGYIILH
+553 LITLVLLSGYIILK
-567 RRKKKSPKLPQ
+567 RRKKKGQ
-578 KSL
+578 KHL

>member
-18 FGLVLS
+18 FGLILS

-47 VSRSFMPPAYHIQNF
+47 VSRSFLPPAYHIQNF

-69 SIRIDGHADLAS
+69 SIKIDGHADLAS
-81 DDSIKTSDD
+81 AGGIK
-90 SIQAS
+90 AS

-105 GIWLTDSKM
+105 GIWLTDAEM
-114 KSWKDFNRGLPK
+114 KSWKDFNKGLPK

-138 TKNGEIWCAAMMDV
+138 TKNGEIWCAATMDV
-152 YRFDGKEWR
+152 YRFDGKEWKM
-161 RFPLP
+161 FPLA
-166 DNHERIADIALT
+166 DNKERITDITLT
-178 KDSMS
+178 KDSTS
-183 LIAMT
+183 IIAMT
-188 RSAVYEISGKKM
+188 RSAVYEISGKK
-200 ETANNKMD
+200 TDAANEKTDAANEKRD
-208 TASDE
+208 AISEKTNV
-213 RMATRKIIAQPK
+213 TRKIIGQPE
-225 GFTPTVTLFKTVWH
+225 GFIPEVTLFKTVWH

-259 VLIILSITGIILI
+259 VLIILSITGIILF
-272 ILPSRIRLQKRLQA
+272 ILPYRIRRQKRLQA
-286 KEKMEKMETGK
+286 REKMQ
-297 ERLAKEKMKK
+297 K

-322 GYATIILT
+322 GYTTIILT
-330 LWISITGMCL
+330 LWLAITGMCL

-387 LRVDEHFMHTPTLL
+387 LRVDEHFQHKPILL
-401 NKEQTPKVS
+401 NKEKAPKVS

-454 KSMIPISSHLVSG
+454 KSMIPISNHLVSG
-467 YSKDFFDGKE
+467 YSKDFFGGKE
-477 VVFDYSKGASFG
+477 VIFDYSKGAS
-489 NAENLR
+489 LD
-495 NTENLRNAETKSFPA
+495 ETA
-510 STPEV
+510 STPEL
-515 LSAIPMSLWNVALE
+515 LSATPMSLWNVALE

-543 SNLFVFISGL
+543 SDLFVFISGL

-567 RRKKKSPKLPQ
+567 RRKKKTPKLPR

>member
-18 FGLVLS
+18 FGLILS

-47 VSRSFMPPAYHIQNF
+47 VSRSILPPAYHIQNF
-62 NNGIIKG
+62 NNGVIKG

-81 DDSIKTSDD
+81 AGGIK
-90 SIQAS
+90 AS
-95 DDSVLAYGYG
+95 DDTILAYGYG
-105 GIWLTDSKM
+105 GIWLTDTKM
-114 KSWKDFNRGLPK
+114 KSWKDFNKGLPE

-138 TKNGEIWCAAMMDV
+138 TKNGEIWCAATMDV
-152 YRFDGKEWR
+152 YRFDGKEWKM
-161 RFPLP
+161 FPLA
-166 DNHERIADIALT
+166 DNKERITDITLT
-178 KDSMS
+178 KDSTS
-183 LIAMT
+183 IIAMT
-188 RSAVYEISGKKM
+188 RSAVYEISGKK
-200 ETANNKMD
+200 TDAANEKRDAANEKRD
-208 TASDE
+208 AISEKTNV
-213 RMATRKIIAQPK
+213 TRKIIGQPE
-225 GFTPTVTLFKTVWH
+225 GFIPEVTLFKTVWH

-259 VLIILSITGIILI
+259 VLIILSITGIILF
-272 ILPSRIRLQKRLQA
+272 ILPYRIRRQKRLQA
-286 KEKMEKMETGK
+286 REKMQ
-297 ERLAKEKMKK
+297 K

-322 GYATIILT
+322 GYTTIILT
-330 LWISITGMCL
+330 LWLAITGMCL

-387 LRVDEHFMHTPTLL
+387 LRVDEHFQHKPILL
-401 NKEQTPKVS
+401 NKEKAPKVS

-454 KSMIPISSHLVSG
+454 KSMIPISNHLVSG
-467 YSKDFFDGKE
+467 YSKDFFGGKE
-477 VVFDYSKGASFG
+477 VVFDYSKGASLG
-489 NAENLR
+489 
-495 NTENLRNAETKSFPA
+495 ETA
-510 STPEV
+510 STPEL

-543 SNLFVFISGL
+543 SDLFVFISGL
-553 LITLVLLSGYIILH
+553 LITQVLLSGYIILK

>member
-1 MRDKK
+1 MREKK
-6 NKHFTWKKYHRW
+6 KKRFTWKKYHRW

-41 LFADCD
+41 LFAGCE
-47 VSRSFMPPAYHIQNF
+47 VSRSLMPSAYHIKNF

-69 SIRIDGHADLAS
+69 SIKINHRIS
-81 DDSIKTSDD
+81 KTPSDSI
-90 SIQAS
+90 
-95 DDSVLAYGYG
+95 LAYGYG
-105 GIWLTDSKM
+105 GVWLTDAEM
-114 KSWKDFNRGLPK
+114 KTWKDFNKGLPK

-152 YRFDGKEWR
+152 YRFDGKEWKK
-161 RFPLP
+161 FPLA
-166 DNHERIADIALT
+166 DNEERIADITLT
-178 KDSMS
+178 KDSTS
-183 LIAMT
+183 IIAMT
-188 RSAVYEISGKKM
+188 RSAVYEISGKK
-200 ETANNKMD
+200 TDAANEKTNV
-208 TASDE
+208 
-213 RMATRKIIAQPK
+213 TRKIIGQPE
-225 GFTPTVTLFKTVWH
+225 GFVPEVTLFKTVWN

-244 FFGLTGRLVVDAIAI
+244 FFGLAGRLVVDAIAI
-259 VLIILSITGIILI
+259 VLIILSITGIILF
-272 ILPSRIRLQKRLQA
+272 ILPYRIRRQKRLQA
-286 KEKMEKMETGK
+286 R
-297 ERLAKEKMKK
+297 ERMMK

-322 GYATIILT
+322 GYTTIILT
-330 LWISITGMCL
+330 LWLAITGMCL

-387 LRVDEHFMHTPTLL
+387 LRVDEHFCQKPVLL
-401 NKEQTPKVS
+401 DKKQSPKIS
-410 PMGVTV
+410 PMGVNV

-426 VGSFS
+426 IGSFS
-431 GMFRWYPEKNLIVDY
+431 GMFRWNPEKNLIVDY
-446 FTGKQNIE
+446 FTGKANQG
-454 KSMIPISSHLVSG
+454 KSMIPISNHLVSG
-467 YSKDFFDGKE
+467 YSKDFFNGKE
-477 VVFDYSKGASFG
+477 VVFDYSKGASLG
-489 NAENLR
+489 E
-495 NTENLRNAETKSFPA
+495 TENLRNAEPKSFPA

-515 LSAIPMSLWNVALE
+515 LSATPMSLWNVALE

-543 SNLFVFISGL
+543 SDLFVFISGL

-567 RRKKKSPKLPQ
+567 RRKKKNSKLPQ

>member
-1 MRDKK
+1 MHSNYKITTMREKK
-6 NKHFTWKKYHRW
+6 KKRFTWKKYHRW

-41 LFADCD
+41 LFAGCE
-47 VSRSFMPPAYHIQNF
+47 VSRNLMPSAYHIKNF

-69 SIRIDGHADLAS
+69 SIKINHRFS
-81 DDSIKTSDD
+81 KTPS
-90 SIQAS
+90 
-95 DDSVLAYGYG
+95 DSVLAYGYG
-105 GIWLTDSKM
+105 GVWLTDAEM
-114 KSWKDFNRGLPK
+114 KTWKDFNKGLPK

-152 YRFDGKEWR
+152 YRFDGKEWKK
-161 RFPLP
+161 FPLA
-166 DNHERIADIALT
+166 DNEERIADITLT
-178 KDSMS
+178 KDSTS
-183 LIAMT
+183 IIAMT
-188 RSAVYEISGKKM
+188 RSAVYEISGKKTD
-200 ETANNKMD
+200 TANEKRDAINEKTD
-208 TASDE
+208 I
-213 RMATRKIIAQPK
+213 TRKIIGQPE
-225 GFTPTVTLFKTVWH
+225 GFIPKVTLFKTVWN

-244 FFGLTGRLVVDAIAI
+244 FFGLAGRLVVDAIAI
-259 VLIILSITGIILI
+259 VLIILSITGIILF
-272 ILPSRIRLQKRLQA
+272 ILPYRIRRQKRLQA
-286 KEKMEKMETGK
+286 KERMM
-297 ERLAKEKMKK
+297 K

-330 LWISITGMCL
+330 LWLAITGMCL

-349 MNKTTEKVKD
+349 MNKTTEKVKN

-372 DAAEGNWLVSTSEGF
+372 DAAEGNWLISTSEGF
-387 LRVDEHFMHTPTLL
+387 LRVDEHFRQKPVLL
-401 NKEQTPKVS
+401 DKKQSPKIS
-410 PMGVTV
+410 PMGVNV

-426 VGSFS
+426 IGSFS
-431 GMFRWYPEKNLIVDY
+431 GMFRWNPEKNLIVDY
-446 FTGKQNIE
+446 FTGKVNQG
-454 KSMIPISSHLVSG
+454 KSMIPISSSLVSG
-467 YSKDFFDGKE
+467 YSKDFFGGKE
-477 VVFDYSKGASFG
+477 VIFDYSKGA
-489 NAENLR
+489 NLG
-495 NTENLRNAETKSFPA
+495 ETA
-510 STPEV
+510 STPEL
-515 LSAIPMSLWNVALE
+515 LSATPMSLWNVALE

-543 SNLFVFISGL
+543 SDLFVFISGL

>member
-1 MRDKK
+1 MREKK
-6 NKHFTWKKYHRW
+6 KKHFTWKKYHRW

-41 LFADCD
+41 LFAGCE
-47 VSRSFMPPAYHIQNF
+47 VSRNLMPSAYHIKNF

-69 SIRIDGHADLAS
+69 SI
-81 DDSIKTSDD
+81 KTSDD
-90 SIQAS
+90 SI
-95 DDSVLAYGYG
+95 LAYGYG
-105 GIWLTDSKM
+105 GIWLTDAEM
-114 KSWKDFNRGLPK
+114 KTWKDFNKGLPK

-138 TKNGEIWCAAMMDV
+138 TKNGEIWCAATMDV
-152 YRFDGKEWR
+152 YRFNGKEWR

-166 DNHERIADIALT
+166 DNHERIADITLT
-178 KDSMS
+178 KDSTS
-183 LIAMT
+183 IIAMT
-188 RSAVYEISGKKM
+188 RSAVYEISGKK
-200 ETANNKMD
+200 TDAANEKRD
-208 TASDE
+208 V
-213 RMATRKIIAQPK
+213 TRKIIGQPE
-225 GFTPTVTLFKTVWH
+225 GFVPKVTLFKTVWN

-244 FFGLTGRLVVDAIAI
+244 FFGLAGRLVVDAIAI
-259 VLIILSITGIILI
+259 VLIILSITGIVLF
-272 ILPSRIRLQKRLQA
+272 ILPYRIRRQKRLQA
-286 KEKMEKMETGK
+286 REKMQ
-297 ERLAKEKMKK
+297 K
-307 LGKQMVFN
+307 LGKQMVFH

-322 GYATIILT
+322 GYTTIILT
-330 LWISITGMCL
+330 LWLSITGMCL

-387 LRVDEHFMHTPTLL
+387 LRVDEHFRQKPVLL
-401 NKEQTPKVS
+401 DKKQSPKIS
-410 PMGVTV
+410 PMGVNV

-426 VGSFS
+426 IGSFS
-431 GMFRWYPEKNLIVDY
+431 GMFRWNPEKNLIVDY
-446 FTGKQNIE
+446 FTGKANQG
-454 KSMIPISSHLVSG
+454 KSMIPISSSLVSG
-467 YSKDFFDGKE
+467 YSKDFFGGKE
-477 VVFDYSKGASFG
+477 VIFDYSKGA
-489 NAENLR
+489 NLG
-495 NTENLRNAETKSFPA
+495 ETA
-510 STPEV
+510 STPEL
-515 LSAIPMSLWNVALE
+515 LSATPMSLWNVALE

-543 SNLFVFISGL
+543 SDLFVFISGL